1 MQLPLFQETHD
12 IDAAALAR
20 CLRSAVVA
28 VDVETETRWPG
39 VGPRLDYGLSYSA
52 NVTVIGLAW
61 LEGETIQTTALAA
74 PFDERAR
81 DFLKALFED
90 KRPNPSPEPP
100 LPTGFPSGTHFASSW
115 RGGAKSE
122 ADYDENLF
130 VGGISDRNNR
140 LFVAHNAVFDAR
152 QLSKLTD
159 GQIPR
164 HIWDTQSMARLLH
177 PAVDVSYSLLA
188 VAATLGIAFPE
199 RQQAMKGQRSKLHTL
214 PLELT
219 LQYVQD
225 DARLTLQI
233 YQKQREISVVGYP
246 SPPALGSESRFFHA
260 TSPPNP
266 LSASREG
273 ERTQG
278 YEGFAN
284 SNVKLV
290 DPALID
296 WECRAL
302 HEYCRMAA
310 QGIRL
315 NKPFVEQRLEELG
328 KQRDTLATRL
338 RADGLLT
345 PGSPQARAKYLYETK
360 KIPLPKWS
368 PKSWY
373 FTRAGRKRL
382 TAQPNARIELS
393 DLSTRSD
400 VIESYVEE
408 GSPYAAPLKD
418 LSAFLEVD
426 WLISALKGL
435 IDHAAE
441 DGRLHSLVTIATES
455 GRRASSYPHMQNWK
469 MPAMAGVAIGDEGF
483 TLVEIDYRNAENIM
497 AALISGDTNLAAA
510 CAAEDFHT
518 TMGERY
524 FGKAWE
530 QADAQERKRLR
541 NMAKKITYGTAY
553 GMGAERL
560 GESIGVSTYE
570 AQRVMRAKDAA
581 FADVTREREAA
592 KRQARDTQLLQLWT
606 GRPVAVPTPFVA
618 WNYLC
623 QGGVSEVLKRAIVL
637 LSEAYRERGMR
648 SRVALDM
655 HDALILEIAHEEW
668 DDALALASE
677 MMSSVTPPEMHER
690 TKTDIR
696 WVAQPDLA
704 ENGLKWGYGQL
715 QP

>member
-1 MQLPLFQETHD
+1 MQLPLFQNDQETHE

-20 CLRSAVVA
+20 CLRAAVVA

-61 LEGETIQTTALAA
+61 AEGAAIHTTALAA
-74 PFDERAR
+74 PFDGQIRE
-81 DFLKALFED
+81 FLKTLFQRD
-90 KRPNPSPEPP
+90 S
-100 LPTGFPSGTHFASSW
+100 
-115 RGGAKSE
+115 
-122 ADYDENLF
+122 
-130 VGGISDRNNR
+130 
-140 LFVAHNAVFDAR
+140 LFVAHNAVFDVR

-159 GQIPR
+159 GQIPQ
-164 HIWDTQSMARLLH
+164 HVWDTQSMARLLR
-177 PAVDVSYSLLA
+177 PAVDVSYSLLS
-188 VAATLGIAFPE
+188 VAAALGISFPE
-199 RQQAMKGQRSKLHTL
+199 RQQAMKGQRGKLHTL
-214 PLELT
+214 PLSLT

-233 YQKQREISVVGYP
+233 YEKQREMSEGGKP
-246 SPPALGSESRFFHA
+246 SPPAPLPQGEGREDKSFTA
-260 TSPPNP
+260 TPSAQQKHDSP
-266 LSASREG
+266 
-273 ERTQG
+273 
-278 YEGFAN
+278 
-284 SNVKLV
+284 V

-296 WECRAL
+296 WECRAMR
-302 HEYCRMAA
+302 EYCRMAA
-310 QGIRL
+310 EGIRL
-315 NKPFVEQRLEELG
+315 NKPFVEQRLGELG
-328 KQRDTLATRL
+328 RQRDTLAARL
-338 RADGLLT
+338 RADGLYT

-382 TAQPNARIELS
+382 MAQPNAKVELS

-400 VIESYVEE
+400 VIESYAED

-418 LSAFLEVD
+418 LAAYLEVD
-426 WLISALKGL
+426 WLISTLKGL

-497 AALISGDTNLAAA
+497 AALISGDHNLAVA
-510 CAAEDFHT
+510 CAAEDFHS
-518 TMGERY
+518 TMAERY
-524 FGKAWE
+524 FGKSWE
-530 QADAQERKRLR
+530 EADAQERKSLR

-560 GESIGVSTYE
+560 GESIGVSTDE
-570 AQRVMRAKDAA
+570 AQRVIRAKDAA
-581 FADVTREREAA
+581 FADVTRMREAA
-592 KRQARDTQLLQLWT
+592 KRQVRDTQMLRLWT

-655 HDALILEIAHEEW
+655 HDALILEIAHDEW
-668 DDALALASE
+668 DEALALASE
-677 MMSSVTPPEMHER
+677 KMTHVTPREMHER

-696 WVAQPDLA
+696 WVAQPNLD
-704 ENGLKWGYGQL
+704 ENRHKWGYGQWH
-715 QP
+715 PGD